1 MKRERKKI
9 IFIEVNQEENGFNA
23 SFFSE
28 EKKTETKE
36 H

>member
-9 IFIEVNQEENGFNA
+9 IFIEVNQEEKVSMHLFWG
-23 SFFSE
+23 E
-28 EKKTETKE
+28 KTEIKE